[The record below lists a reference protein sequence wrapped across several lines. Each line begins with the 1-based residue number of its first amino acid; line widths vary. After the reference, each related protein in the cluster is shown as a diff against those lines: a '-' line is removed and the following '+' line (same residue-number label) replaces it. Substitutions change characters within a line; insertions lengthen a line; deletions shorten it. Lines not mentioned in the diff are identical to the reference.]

1 MAMTGAP
8 AGGGQMD
15 LSPFFQNAKAFG
27 QAGALGGIGAGLGGL
42 LMGGGKD
49 PYKQASGYFDR
60 IPDTLKPYFQPYI
73 NAGQGAMGQ
82 LQGQYGNLV
91 NNPSGFLQN
100 LGQNYQQSPGFDWQ
114 MKQGMNAANNAAAA
128 GGMAGSPQHQQQAAT
143 MAEGLANQD
152 YYNYLQNA
160 LGVYGTGLQGLQGLN
175 QMGFGASTGL
185 GENLGNSLMNQGNL
199 AFSGQASRNQA
210 QGSQWG
216 DLLGGL
222 GSLFAFM

>member
-1 MAMTGAP
+1 MAGMTDFQRFGIGA
-8 AGGGQMD
+8 G
-15 LSPFFQNAKAFG
+15 
-27 QAGALGGIGAGLGGL
+27 LGGIGAGLGAMM
-42 LMGGGKD
+42 MGGGKD
-49 PYKQASGYFDR
+49 PYGQASKYYDR

-91 NNPSGFLQN
+91 NDPSGFLKN
-100 LGQNYQQSPGFDWQ
+100 LGQGYQQSPGYDWQ
-114 MKQGMNAANNAAAA
+114 MKQAQNAATNAAAA
-128 GGMAGSPQHQQQAAT
+128 GGMAGSPQHQQQAAQL
-143 MAEGLANQD
+143 ASNIANQD

-160 LGVYGTGLQGLQGLN
+160 LGVYGTGLQGLQGIN

-185 GENLGNSLMNQGNL
+185 GENLANSLMNQGNM

-222 GSLFAFM
+222 GSLMAFL